1 MNYPDAIEQYHK
13 LLTLYLSFEVHDE
26 FVYKKIMVL
35 KGLIDSQNLI
45 TIADNITDI
54 SDSSDQI
61 GDSINV
67 LAEYLEE
74 IKNSIH

>member
-1 MNYPDAIEQYHK
+1 MNYSDAIDQYHK

-45 TIADNITDI
+45 TITDHITDM
-54 SDSSDQI
+54 SESSDRI
-61 GDSINV
+61 DDSINI
-67 LAEYLEE
+67 LAEYIEE
-74 IKNSIH
+74 IKNAMD